1 MTPNKDVGTDK
12 EKEIILVVQRRVIYQ
27 KRKHTQMRMTNLSM
41 AQSRRVG
48 WFCSK

>member
-12 EKEIILVVQRRVIYQ
+12 EREIVPVDQRRVVYQ
-27 KRKHTQMRMTNLSM
+27 KRKRTQMRMTNLSM